1 MTNNKVGRPL
11 VEFSEAQIEQ
21 VTKLS
26 VIGCTEA
33 EMAGVMAVS
42 LATWKRLKDR
52 DPRVNSAMDAGKGQ
66 LAVKLRRMQIEM
78 AMAGSTPMLVH
89 LGKTIL
95 GQGAAPAAAAD
106 KKDSP
111 LMAFLPRADQVKGL
125 PPKEN

>member
-1 MTNNKVGRPL
+1 MTNNKIGRPL
-11 VEFSEAQIEQ
+11 VEFSESQIEQ

-66 LAVKLRRMQIEM
+66 LVVKLRRMQIEM

-106 KKDSP
+106 KQDSP

-125 PPKEN
+125 PAK

>member
-106 KKDSP
+106 KKD
-111 LMAFLPRADQVKGL
+111 
-125 PPKEN
+125 

>member
-1 MTNNKVGRPL
+1 MTNNKIGRPL
-11 VEFSEAQIEQ
+11 VEFSESQIEQ

-125 PPKEN
+125 PAK